1 MIGIIGKKCGMTRIF
16 TEDGKS
22 IPVTIVQANPNVIN
36 RIKTKKSD
44 GYDAIQVTSGI
55 LKSKNS
61 KPNKGQFNI
70 NNSESSTKLHEF
82 RINNYELDKVE
93 AGKEISVGYF
103 SKGEKVDVS
112 GTTIGKGYAGV
123 IKRHNFS
130 MQDATHG
137 NSLAHRAHGSIGQ
150 NQTPGRVFKG
160 KKMSG
165 HMGNVKR
172 TMQNLELV
180 EIDSDRNLL
189 FIKGSIV
196 GHNNSDIVVTPAIKS
211 EFKEREIFPI
221 VEEEILESAEETTDT
236 PEAAAHRSRRN
247 NRYSRSS
254 STRSRRNNRISSPEA
269 AAPEAEETTDT
280 QKQQHQKQKKQQN
293 QKQQHQKQ
301 KKQWKQ
307 HIHQKLKRQTNNH
320 ENSTYQSRQ
329 I

>member
-82 RINNYELDKVE
+82 RISDYELDKVE

-165 HMGNVKR
+165 HMGNVRR
-172 TMQNLELV
+172 TMQNLEVV

-221 VEEEILESAEETTDT
+221 VEEETTETATPEAEETTET
-236 PEAAAHRSRRN
+236 
-247 NRYSRSS
+247 
-254 STRSRRNNRISSPEA
+254 
-269 AAPEAEETTDT
+269 AAPEAEETTET
-280 QKQQHQKQKKQQN
+280 ATPEAEETTETAAPEAEETTETAAPEAEETTETATPEAEKKD
-293 QKQQHQKQ
+293 K
-301 KKQWKQ
+301 
-307 HIHQKLKRQTNNH
+307 
-320 ENSTYQSRQ
+320 
-329 I
+329 

>member
-82 RINNYELDKVE
+82 RISDYELDKVE

-165 HMGNVKR
+165 HMGNVRR
-172 TMQNLELV
+172 TMQNLEVV

-221 VEEEILESAEETTDT
+221 VEEETTETTET
-236 PEAAAHRSRRN
+236 
-247 NRYSRSS
+247 
-254 STRSRRNNRISSPEA
+254 
-269 AAPEAEETTDT
+269 AAPEAEETTET
-280 QKQQHQKQKKQQN
+280 AAPEAEETTETAAPEAEETTETATPEAEETTETAAPEAEKKD
-293 QKQQHQKQ
+293 K
-301 KKQWKQ
+301 
-307 HIHQKLKRQTNNH
+307 
-320 ENSTYQSRQ
+320 
-329 I
+329 

>member
-82 RINNYELDKVE
+82 RISDYELDKVE

-165 HMGNVKR
+165 HMGNVRR
-172 TMQNLELV
+172 TMQNLEVV

-221 VEEEILESAEETTDT
+221 VEEETTET
-236 PEAAAHRSRRN
+236 
-247 NRYSRSS
+247 
-254 STRSRRNNRISSPEA
+254 
-269 AAPEAEETTDT
+269 AAPEAEETTET
-280 QKQQHQKQKKQQN
+280 ATPEAEETTETAAPEAEETTETATPEAEKKD
-293 QKQQHQKQ
+293 K
-301 KKQWKQ
+301 
-307 HIHQKLKRQTNNH
+307 
-320 ENSTYQSRQ
+320 
-329 I
+329 

>member
-82 RINNYELDKVE
+82 RISNYELDKVE

-172 TMQNLELV
+172 TMQNLEVV

-236 PEAAAHRSRRN
+236 PEA
-247 NRYSRSS
+247 
-254 STRSRRNNRISSPEA
+254 EA

-280 QKQQHQKQKKQQN
+280 PEAAAPEARKKKQQLQKQQHQKQKKQQIL

-301 KKQWKQ
+301 KKQ
-307 HIHQKLKRQTNNH
+307 LETAAPRSSSSSRSRRNNG
-320 ENSTYQSRQ
+320 NSRFIRS
-329 I
+329 

>member
-70 NNSESSTKLHEF
+70 NNSESSTRLHEF

-172 TMQNLELV
+172 TMQNLEVV

-221 VEEEILESAEETTDT
+221 VEEEILESAAPEAAAEAEETTDT
-236 PEAAAHRSRRN
+236 PEAAA
-247 NRYSRSS
+247 
-254 STRSRRNNRISSPEA
+254 PEAEEA
-269 AAPEAEETTDT
+269 AAPEAAAEAEETMETADSSEAE
-280 QKQQHQKQKKQQN
+280 KIDK
-293 QKQQHQKQ
+293 
-301 KKQWKQ
+301 
-307 HIHQKLKRQTNNH
+307 
-320 ENSTYQSRQ
+320 
-329 I
+329 

>member
-236 PEAAAHRSRRN
+236 PEAAAPEAEAEATEEAAAPEAEEAAAPEAEAPEAEETTD
-247 NRYSRSS
+247 SS
-254 STRSRRNNRISSPEA
+254 PAAEAAAPEA

-280 QKQQHQKQKKQQN
+280 PEAEAAAFR
-293 QKQQHQKQ
+293 
-301 KKQWKQ
+301 
-307 HIHQKLKRQTNNH
+307 IR
-320 ENSTYQSRQ
+320 S
-329 I
+329 

>member
-82 RINNYELDKVE
+82 RISDYELDKVE

-165 HMGNVKR
+165 HMGNVRR
-172 TMQNLELV
+172 TMQNLEVV

-221 VEEEILESAEETTDT
+221 VEEETTETTET
-236 PEAAAHRSRRN
+236 
-247 NRYSRSS
+247 
-254 STRSRRNNRISSPEA
+254 
-269 AAPEAEETTDT
+269 AAPEAEETTET
-280 QKQQHQKQKKQQN
+280 TETAAPEAEETTETTETAAPEAEETTETAAPEAEETTETTETAAPEAEKKD
-293 QKQQHQKQ
+293 K
-301 KKQWKQ
+301 
-307 HIHQKLKRQTNNH
+307 
-320 ENSTYQSRQ
+320 
-329 I
+329 

>member
-82 RINNYELDKVE
+82 RISDYELDKVE

-165 HMGNVKR
+165 HMGNVRR
-172 TMQNLELV
+172 TMQNLEVV

-221 VEEEILESAEETTDT
+221 VEEETTET
-236 PEAAAHRSRRN
+236 
-247 NRYSRSS
+247 
-254 STRSRRNNRISSPEA
+254 
-269 AAPEAEETTDT
+269 AAPEAEETTET
-280 QKQQHQKQKKQQN
+280 AAPEAEETAAPEAEETTETAAPEAEETTETAAPEAEETTETAAPEAEKKD
-293 QKQQHQKQ
+293 K
-301 KKQWKQ
+301 
-307 HIHQKLKRQTNNH
+307 
-320 ENSTYQSRQ
+320 
-329 I
+329 

>member
-55 LKSKNS
+55 LKKKNS

-82 RINNYELDKVE
+82 RISNYELDKVE

-172 TMQNLELV
+172 TMQNLEVV

-221 VEEEILESAEETTDT
+221 VEEEIPESAEETTDT
-236 PEAAAHRSRRN
+236 PEAAAPEAEE
-247 NRYSRSS
+247 
-254 STRSRRNNRISSPEA
+254 TTDTPEA

-280 QKQQHQKQKKQQN
+280 PEAAADSSETSESQKTDK
-293 QKQQHQKQ
+293 
-301 KKQWKQ
+301 
-307 HIHQKLKRQTNNH
+307 
-320 ENSTYQSRQ
+320 
-329 I
+329 